1 MAGKELMNINL
12 DTLVEMVENQ
22 LTLSEQENPQSIYKT
37 AAKLRINKTRGGDMT
52 QLLNE
57 VRGIEGVTTVNHQA
71 DYARDTETFNF
82 VIFEM
87 KFELMGADA
96 NPVTYMKKS
105 LVPGIRAI
113 KGIDIQDIQARPE
126 KLS

>member
-1 MAGKELMNINL
+1 MNINL
-12 DTLVEMVENQ
+12 DTLVEMVEDC
-22 LTLSEQENPQSIYKT
+22 LILSEQENPQSIYKT

-57 VRGIEGVTTVNHQA
+57 VRGIKGVTTVSHQA

-87 KFELMGADA
+87 KFELVGKEA
-96 NPVTYMKKS
+96 NPITYMKKT

-113 KGIDIQDIQARPE
+113 KGIDIQDIQTRPE

>member
-1 MAGKELMNINL
+1 MNINL
-12 DTLVEMVENQ
+12 DTLVEMVESQ
-22 LTLSEQENPQSIYKT
+22 LTLSEQENPQSIYKI

-57 VRGIEGVTTVNHQA
+57 VRGVEGVTTVNHQA
-71 DYARDTETFNF
+71 DYARDTETFDF

-87 KFELMGADA
+87 KFELVGIDS
-96 NPVTYMKKS
+96 NPITYMRNI
-105 LVPGIRAI
+105 LVPGIRNI
-113 KGIDIQDIQARPE
+113 KGIDIQDIQSRPE

>member
-1 MAGKELMNINL
+1 MNINL
-12 DTLVEMVENQ
+12 HTLVEMVESQ
-22 LTLSEQENPQSIYKT
+22 LTLSEQESPQSIYKT
-37 AAKLRINKTRGGDMT
+37 AAKLRINKARGGDMT

-87 KFELMGADA
+87 KFELIGKEA
-96 NPVTYMKKS
+96 NPITYMKKS

-113 KGIDIQDIQARPE
+113 EGIDIQDIQSRPE

>member
-1 MAGKELMNINL
+1 MNINL

-22 LTLSEQENPQSIYKT
+22 LTLLEQENPQSIYKT

-87 KFELMGADA
+87 KFELVGRDT
-96 NPVTYMKKS
+96 NPISYMKRT
-105 LVPGIRAI
+105 LVPGIRDI
-113 KGIDIQDIQARPE
+113 QGIDIQDIQSRPE

>member
-1 MAGKELMNINL
+1 MNISL
-12 DTLVEMVENQ
+12 DTLVEMVEKQ
-22 LTLSEQENPQSIYKT
+22 LVLSEQENPQSIYKI

-57 VRGIEGVTTVNHQA
+57 VRGIEGVTTVNHKA
-71 DYARDTETFNF
+71 DYARDTETFDF

-87 KFELMGADA
+87 KYELMGKDA
-96 NPVTYMKKS
+96 NPINYMKKT
-105 LVPGIRAI
+105 LIPGIRAI
-113 KGIDIQDIQARPE
+113 QGIDIQDIQSRPE

>member
-1 MAGKELMNINL
+1 MNINL
-12 DTLVEMVENQ
+12 DTLVEMVEKQ
-22 LTLSEQENPQSIYKT
+22 LTLPEQGSPQSIYKT
-37 AAKLRINKTRGGDMT
+37 AAKLRINKARGGDMT

-71 DYARDTETFNF
+71 EYSRKTETFDF

-87 KFELMGADA
+87 KFELVGREA
-96 NPVTYMKKS
+96 NPQSYMKNT
-105 LVPGIRAI
+105 LVPGIRNI
-113 KGIDIQDIQARPE
+113 ESVDIQDIQSRPE

>member
-1 MAGKELMNINL
+1 MNINL

-22 LTLSEQENPQSIYKT
+22 LILSEQENPQSIYKA

-57 VRGIEGVTTVNHQA
+57 VRGIKGVTTVSHQA

-87 KFELMGADA
+87 KFELVGKEA
-96 NPVTYMKKS
+96 NPITYMKKT
-105 LVPGIRAI
+105 LVPGIRDI
-113 KGIDIQDIQARPE
+113 LGIDIQDIQSRPE